1 MSDLPE
7 LDPVLHEPI
16 RQRICSVLVL
26 ADDLELDRLQHLVA
40 LTESTLSE
48 HVDALVAAGYL
59 RRERLGAESPSVAL
73 TSRGRT
79 ALVTYEAERERL
91 TRRLGRGRL

>member
-1 MSDLPE
+1 MRDRPE

-26 ADDLELDRLQHLVA
+26 ADDVGLDRLQHLVA
-40 LTESTLSE
+40 LTEATLSE
-48 HVDALVAAGYL
+48 HVDALVATGYL
-59 RRERLGAESPSVAL
+59 RREGTDTESPSVAL

-79 ALVTYEAERERL
+79 ALVTYEAERDRL